1 MRAADLD
8 DVVRISRSTML
19 HPWSRNQFAEELIR
33 PRGKALVA
41 CAGGL
46 CGYVFFRF
54 IDQEAELLQL
64 AVKPSR
70 MGQGIGGQLLST
82 GIKQLASRGVM
93 TCFLEVRK
101 ENVRARRFY
110 QRHGFVAIGRREKYY
125 RLPVDDAIVMKKR
138 RAGDGSDA
146 DNT

>member
-1 MRAADLD
+1 MRTADLD
-8 DVVRISRSTML
+8 DVVRISMSAML

-33 PRGKALVA
+33 SRGKALVV
-41 CAGGL
+41 CGREP

-64 AVKPSR
+64 AVKPAW
-70 MGQGIGGQLLST
+70 MGQGIGGQLLCS
-82 GIKQLASRGVM
+82 GIKQLASRGVR

-125 RLPVDDAIVMKKR
+125 GQPVDDAVVMKKEEQ
-138 RAGDGSDA
+138 GMD
-146 DNT
+146 